1 MESVLYKKYQDTLS
15 SWCKGEELDPAHAIL
30 IAGVAE
36 DVSISQIEELMQT
49 VRCWGRVRV
58 RGRTYSVEAGGLL
71 VLCECKEEIKP
82 QIVPP
87 EVRSDDGT
95 IVWHIVVV
103 DPRPDSSDASEDFV
117 GKLQSFLQA
126 EGKTIADLQDYV
138 ATSAPAKGTEEFF
151 IHAMAEVM
159 KQSNRGMAESHSYR
173 RLRVFSGITPTPM
186 GEEQVEYWLEQ
197 ATVMVEGSDC
207 PEKEKRRR
215 IIESLR
221 GPALEIVRSLRFSN
235 PEASSD
241 EYISAIDRAFGSPE
255 TGEDL
260 YFAYRLIQQKSGE
273 MLSDYVQRL
282 EPFLAKVVRKGGVR
296 AQDMNRVRI
305 EQLLR
310 GAVGADIMLLQL
322 RLKEKRANPPTFLE
336 LLSQIRVEE
345 EHERSRRKV
354 HARVRSVEA
363 QDCVSATDFD
373 LQELRADVKALQ
385 AKMSELKVKSNPVS
399 KESVST
405 KVQARQCTSDD
416 KAIGASELQK
426 KVDRLSQKVKTLES
440 REPAQPASASAVKAK
455 VSDSGSKKPLSQQE
469 DDFFCYRC
477 GEDGHISTKC
487 TATQN
492 EKKVIRR
499 LIASL
504 RKAKE
509 KQSSSEVSSD
519 KKTTHCSART
529 QMVQNIASVAIPTG
543 LVGPISTV
551 TLKVNGNP
559 CTALLDSGSQV
570 TIVFEKWY
578 QEHLSHIPIQPVS
591 GLAIWGLSDESYPY
605 QGYIVVDVQFPKEL
619 TGTLETLSVLA
630 LVCPGPNTPV
640 QTPVILGTNASLFQ
654 RLFALCD
661 KEKGSNL
668 VHVFNIKSFLPVS
681 LPESTVFKASQRGED
696 DIVGRLK
703 WKGPGSVTI
712 PPEDI
717 CCVSC
722 QAEFSQ
728 PVTKGIVLVEADE
741 VTPLPQGLMVQPMVA
756 LASAVNGDNFSVLVQ
771 NETKREVIIPEG
783 ALLGNVQVADMAVP
797 PARVSKSEEIDP
809 SLFDFGDSPIPV
821 EWKERLR
828 QKLMQKRNVFSLHEW
843 EVGLAKGVEHCIRL
857 SDTRPFRER
866 SRRIAPADIEDVR
879 RHLKDLL
886 EAGII
891 KESRSPYASPIV
903 IVRKKSGKIR
913 MCIDY
918 RTLNSKTIPDQYT
931 TPRIDDALD
940 CLAGSRWFSVL
951 DL

>member
-58 RGRTYSVEAGGLL
+58 RGRTHSVEAGGLL

-173 RLRVFSGITPTPM
+173 QLRVFSGITPTPM

-260 YFAYRLIQQKSGE
+260 Y
-273 MLSDYVQRL
+273 RL

-354 HARVRSVEA
+354 HARVRSVGA

-405 KVQARQCTSDD
+405 KVQVRQCTSDD

-440 REPAQPASASAVKAK
+440 REPS
-455 VSDSGSKKPLSQQE
+455 
-469 DDFFCYRC
+469 
-477 GEDGHISTKC
+477 
-487 TATQN
+487 
-492 EKKVIRR
+492 
-499 LIASL
+499 
-504 RKAKE
+504 
-509 KQSSSEVSSD
+509 
-519 KKTTHCSART
+519 
-529 QMVQNIASVAIPTG
+529 
-543 LVGPISTV
+543 
-551 TLKVNGNP
+551 
-559 CTALLDSGSQV
+559 
-570 TIVFEKWY
+570 
-578 QEHLSHIPIQPVS
+578 
-591 GLAIWGLSDESYPY
+591 
-605 QGYIVVDVQFPKEL
+605 
-619 TGTLETLSVLA
+619 
-630 LVCPGPNTPV
+630 
-640 QTPVILGTNASLFQ
+640 
-654 RLFALCD
+654 
-661 KEKGSNL
+661 
-668 VHVFNIKSFLPVS
+668 
-681 LPESTVFKASQRGED
+681 
-696 DIVGRLK
+696 
-703 WKGPGSVTI
+703 
-712 PPEDI
+712 
-717 CCVSC
+717 
-722 QAEFSQ
+722 
-728 PVTKGIVLVEADE
+728 
-741 VTPLPQGLMVQPMVA
+741 
-756 LASAVNGDNFSVLVQ
+756 
-771 NETKREVIIPEG
+771 
-783 ALLGNVQVADMAVP
+783 
-797 PARVSKSEEIDP
+797 
-809 SLFDFGDSPIPV
+809 
-821 EWKERLR
+821 
-828 QKLMQKRNVFSLHEW
+828 
-843 EVGLAKGVEHCIRL
+843 
-857 SDTRPFRER
+857 
-866 SRRIAPADIEDVR
+866 
-879 RHLKDLL
+879 
-886 EAGII
+886 
-891 KESRSPYASPIV
+891 V
-903 IVRKKSGKIR
+903 IVAVRNLSPNRR
-913 MCIDY
+913 MISFVIVAG
-918 RTLNSKTIPDQYT
+918 RMVTFQLN
-931 TPRIDDALD
+931 
-940 CLAGSRWFSVL
+940 VL
-951 DL
+951 LRRMRRR

>member
-1 MESVLYKKYQDTLS
+1 MESVLYKKYQDTLRG
-15 SWCKGEELDPAHAIL
+15 WCKGEELDLAHAIL

-36 DVSISQIEELMQT
+36 DVNISQIEELMQT
-49 VRCWGRVRV
+49 VHCWGRVRV
-58 RGRTYSVEAGGLL
+58 RGRTYSVEAGCLL
-71 VLCECKEEIKP
+71 VLCECKEETKP

-95 IVWHIVVV
+95 AVWHIVVV
-103 DPRPDSSDASEDFV
+103 DPRPDSSDVSDDFV
-117 GKLQSFLQA
+117 GKLHSFLQA
-126 EGKTIADLQDYV
+126 EGKTVADLQDYV
-138 ATSAPAKGTEEFF
+138 ATSAPTKGTAEFF

-159 KQSNRGMAESHSYR
+159 KQSNRSMAESHRYR

-354 HARVRSVEA
+354 HARVRSVGA

-399 KESVST
+399 KEGAST
-405 KVQARQCTSDD
+405 KVQVRQCTSDD

-440 REPAQPASASAVKAK
+440 REQAQPASASAVKVK

-469 DDFFCYRC
+469 DDFF
-477 GEDGHISTKC
+477 
-487 TATQN
+487 
-492 EKKVIRR
+492 
-499 LIASL
+499 
-504 RKAKE
+504 
-509 KQSSSEVSSD
+509 
-519 KKTTHCSART
+519 
-529 QMVQNIASVAIPTG
+529 
-543 LVGPISTV
+543 
-551 TLKVNGNP
+551 
-559 CTALLDSGSQV
+559 
-570 TIVFEKWY
+570 F
-578 QEHLSHIPIQPVS
+578 
-591 GLAIWGLSDESYPY
+591 
-605 QGYIVVDVQFPKEL
+605 
-619 TGTLETLSVLA
+619 
-630 LVCPGPNTPV
+630 
-640 QTPVILGTNASLFQ
+640 
-654 RLFALCD
+654 
-661 KEKGSNL
+661 
-668 VHVFNIKSFLPVS
+668 
-681 LPESTVFKASQRGED
+681 
-696 DIVGRLK
+696 
-703 WKGPGSVTI
+703 
-712 PPEDI
+712 
-717 CCVSC
+717 
-722 QAEFSQ
+722 
-728 PVTKGIVLVEADE
+728 
-741 VTPLPQGLMVQPMVA
+741 
-756 LASAVNGDNFSVLVQ
+756 
-771 NETKREVIIPEG
+771 
-783 ALLGNVQVADMAVP
+783 
-797 PARVSKSEEIDP
+797 
-809 SLFDFGDSPIPV
+809 
-821 EWKERLR
+821 
-828 QKLMQKRNVFSLHEW
+828 
-843 EVGLAKGVEHCIRL
+843 
-857 SDTRPFRER
+857 
-866 SRRIAPADIEDVR
+866 
-879 RHLKDLL
+879 
-886 EAGII
+886 
-891 KESRSPYASPIV
+891 V
-903 IVRKKSGKIR
+903 IVAGR
-913 MCIDY
+913 MV
-918 RTLNSKTIPDQYT
+918 TFQLN
-931 TPRIDDALD
+931 
-940 CLAGSRWFSVL
+940 VL
-951 DL
+951 LRRMRRR